1 MTEDFHEE
9 AAPASRLALELL
21 EVFAS
26 AGLKAAV
33 GGSLALSLWGVARG
47 TKDADLNVF
56 VEEEQYRTVLELC
69 KSAGYW
75 PDPERGEWTHADD
88 ERFLQRAR
96 EGEAAVVYKQSMR
109 VDLFVPSIEFYGD
122 AERTLRSV
130 TLRSGRTI
138 LALSAEA
145 LCVFKLLFFR
155 EKDLLDLKRLVN
167 RQGAA
172 LDHRWV
178 RDHLAAM
185 FPNGD
190 ERLETWDAIVRDHG
204 PGAVP

>member
-1 MTEDFHEE
+1 MSDDFHEE
-9 AAPASRLALELL
+9 AAPAARVALELL
-21 EVFAS
+21 EVLTS

-33 GGSLALSLWGVARG
+33 GGSLALSLWGVPRA

-56 VEEEQYRTVLELC
+56 VSEGGYRTVLDLC
-69 KSAGYW
+69 KSAGCW
-75 PDPERGEWTHADD
+75 PDPERPEWTAADD
-88 ERFLQRAR
+88 ERFLRQAR
-96 EGEAAVVYKQSMR
+96 EGEAAVVYKQGMR
-109 VDLFVPSIEFYGD
+109 VDLFVPSIEFYAD

-130 TLRSGRTI
+130 TLRTGRTI
-138 LALSAEA
+138 QALSAEA

-155 EKDLLDLKRLVN
+155 EKDLLDLKRLVH

>member
-1 MTEDFHEE
+1 MTDGFHEE
-9 AAPASRLALELL
+9 AAPAARLALELL

-26 AGLKAAV
+26 AGLKSAV
-33 GGSLALSLWGVARG
+33 GGSLALSLWGVPRA

-56 VEEEQYRTVLELC
+56 VPEDQHRTVLDLC
-69 KSAGYW
+69 KAAGYW
-75 PDPERGEWTHADD
+75 PDPERAEWTAADD
-88 ERFLQRAR
+88 ERFLERAR
-96 EGEAAVVYKQSMR
+96 EGEAAVVYKQAMR
-109 VDLFVPSIEFYGD
+109 VDLFVPSIDFYRD
-122 AERTLRSV
+122 AEQTLRSV
-130 TLRSGRTI
+130 TLHSGRTI

-155 EKDLLDLKRLVN
+155 EKDLLDLKRLVS
-167 RQGAA
+167 RQGTA

-185 FPNGD
+185 FPGGD
-190 ERLETWDAIVRDHG
+190 ERVDTWDQIVRDHG